1 VPPPLKPFGGLR
13 RVLGRLIARRRP
25 VAGVTFGLRGV
36 PRLTRGSDG
45 APRCVAC
52 ALCAGACPSR
62 CIVVEAGPPAG
73 GGAVDERSRAPIR
86 FELDLGKCLLCGLC
100 EAACPEGAITLSGPP
115 VSGAAHATDL
125 CLDLDALLEPA

>member
-1 VPPPLKPFGGLR
+1 MPPPLNPFGGLR

-73 GGAVDERSRAPIR
+73 GGAGDERSRGPIR